1 MIRKKNKR
9 RAQKVRYFRD
19 LFVEPEMD
27 MKRTGYI
34 WMILLILLFES
45 SMKGSGQ
52 EASFELPVQLVGFP
66 FIIMAVRLTNFVKK
80 LSYAVSP
87 GKVLSY

>member
-1 MIRKKNKR
+1 
-9 RAQKVRYFRD
+9 
-19 LFVEPEMD
+19 
-27 MKRTGYI
+27 
-34 WMILLILLFES
+34 
-45 SMKGSGQ
+45 MKGSGQ

-87 GKVLSY
+87 GKVLSC